1 MIFTDDWT
9 KFFST
14 ANAYHA
20 KWALIHQVLLLL
32 LFGNVW
38 IGVLAA
44 SYMYVSRE
52 ITQTEYA
59 IKNKHGYKTTKEALA
74 DKFNIDL
81 EKFKTK
87 HWNQAGV
94 GGFVLP
100 IVATFI
106 FAVFFDL
113 GIGYAS

>member
-81 EKFKTK
+81 EKFKPK
-87 HWNQAGV
+87 YWNEASV

-106 FAVFFDL
+106 VALIVEF
-113 GIGYAS
+113 YK